1 MGQKGNWAR
10 RMVDGA
16 QLYGEPV
23 PGQTIIEI
31 AGDRRVLVERHEG
44 VVEYGNQ
51 KIRVK
56 AKYGIICI
64 TGCQLQLK
72 QMSREQLIVTGQIES
87 VQIQRRCC

>member
-1 MGQKGNWAR
+1 MGQKGNWIQRIA
-10 RMVDGA
+10 DGT
-16 QLYGEPV
+16 QLYGESV

-31 AGDRRVLVERHEG
+31 AGDRRILVEQHEG
-44 VVEYGNQ
+44 VVEYGIQ
-51 KIRVK
+51 RIRIK